1 MAVYDIDF
9 CNPEELVSGDIINC
23 DYSGVAKSITL
34 RAGTYQFEC
43 WGAQGG
49 DYNSTNR
56 LGGKGGY
63 SVGTLTISEENIF
76 YLYAGGAGIK
86 TSALSTAQGGGFNG
100 GGNAYTTSNS
110 YIMCGGGG
118 ASDVRIGQ
126 DSLYSRVIVAGGGGA
141 GTYFTSTTGGITG
154 GHGGG
159 LTGEDAYDS
168 STSYLGGDGGTQT
181 TAGASYYGTTV
192 DSTSYGIL
200 ADFGNGGSAI
210 SGGYVSGGGSGWYGG
225 GYSRNSGG
233 GGGSGYVYTETTA
246 ENYPDGCLLNS
257 TYYLTTASTIAGDQS
272 FNDPTGN
279 SETGHSGDGYI
290 RITVVDISE
299 LDFDI
304 YDIDDIVLN
313 PPSSLNV
320 NDRIRCAYN
329 GASRAVQL
337 PTGCYEIQCYGAQ
350 GGDAKAAGGK
360 GGYATGIIKLDGTE
374 TLYVYVG
381 GQGTSTVNTST
392 NATGGFNGGG
402 DARTNSTS
410 YHCGSGGGASDI
422 RIDADS
428 LYARV
433 IVAGGGGGSGG
444 YNNTTNGG
452 AGGGIEGKY
461 GKQYS
466 TSYYH
471 GKGGTQTT
479 AGISYYQTTANS
491 TTYYEL
497 ADVGIGGSAKST
509 SSDGHR
515 AGGGGGWYGGGAAHY
530 SGAGGGSSYVWT
542 PESASNYPSG
552 CLLTDDYYLANGH
565 LQSDVRS
572 GDGYIK
578 LKYLGN
584 INLINI
590 DDIALIH
597 VITETTDFDYTGE
610 VEAVKLAA
618 GTYKLECWGASGNYT
633 QTSSSVT
640 TNAAYYAG
648 GYAAGTYTVTSPTML
663 YLCVGQTS
671 FGHANEAY
679 FAAFNGGGAKYG
691 TADDNGWGGGATHIS
706 THSHT
711 IVQDSYYRKIAE
723 SDGLNSRLL
732 VAGGGGA
739 GRSTNSECYGGYC
752 PTFAT
757 SATYAGRMTSG
768 GTGGGA
774 AAGFGYGCT
783 ITTTGDTYPSGGGG
797 WYGGGTPGD
806 SYSGG
811 GSSFAWCSQY
821 ASYVPSDWLLTSDD
835 YLTDVS
841 LIDGNGSMPDYENGG
856 TMTGNQ
862 MKDGH
867 IRITPIEITGDTE
880 PIIPEIKFK
889 KGDIIYGYYNNKKY
903 QIMLPKGIFQ
913 LDIYGA
919 QGGNSLYDYGGF
931 GGYSTGILNIT
942 DDLSLYIYTG
952 GQGILTTTTSTLI
965 KGGFNG
971 GGNAY
976 TGSSSYR
983 GGSGGGASD
992 IRIGQDSLYARAIV
1006 AGGGG
1011 GAAAYSNTSY
1021 SYDLDGG
1028 IGGGISGTDGGQYS
1042 TSYKAGTGA
1051 TQTAA
1056 GISYYGT
1063 TADSTTYCT
1072 PASFGTGGSAKSNS
1086 YQAGGGGGW
1095 YGGGCSSY
1103 YSAGGGGSGY
1113 VYTENTA
1120 SNYPEGCLL
1129 NSTYYLTDASTE
1141 NAVREGSGYVQI
1153 TVLDT
1158 NSINGKVKVSGVWK
1172 DINSIYMKVGGEW
1185 KTANS
1190 LKVKTNG
1197 SWRDSS

>member
-1 MAVYDIDF
+1 MAVYDIDLVDT
-9 CNPEELVSGDIINC
+9 ELLVANDIINC
-23 DYSGVAKSITL
+23 DYSGRVKNITL
-34 RAGTYQFEC
+34 RAGTYQLEC

-49 DYNSTNR
+49 DYNSTTR

-86 TSALSTAQGGGFNG
+86 TSAVSTAQGGGFNG

-110 YIMCGGGG
+110 YLMCGGGG

-141 GTYFTSTTGGITG
+141 GTYFNSTGGITG

-159 LTGEDAYDS
+159 LTGEDAYDYG
-168 STSYLGGDGGTQT
+168 TSYLGGDGGTQT

-210 SGGYVSGGGSGWYGG
+210 SGGYVSGGGGGWYGG

-246 ENYPDGCLLNS
+246 ENYPEGCLLNS

-279 SETGHSGDGYI
+279 SEAGHSGNGYI
-290 RITVVDISE
+290 RITILDIE
-299 LDFDI
+299 PLEYDI
-304 YDIDDIVLN
+304 YDIDDFILD

-320 NDRIRCAYN
+320 KDKIKCNYN
-329 GASRAVQL
+329 GFSRQIQL
-337 PTGCYEIQCYGAQ
+337 PAGCYEIQCYGAQ
-350 GGDAKAAGGK
+350 GGNAKALGGK

-374 TLYVYVG
+374 TLYIYVG
-381 GQGTSTVNTST
+381 GQGISTVDTST
-392 NATGGFNGGG
+392 NAAGGFNGGG
-402 DARTNSTS
+402 DARTSSTT
-410 YHCGSGGGASDI
+410 YNCGSGGGASDI
-422 RIDADS
+422 RIDTDS

-444 YNNTTNGG
+444 YTTSMNGG

-471 GKGGTQTT
+471 GKGGTQTA
-479 AGISYYQTTANS
+479 AGISYYSTTADS
-491 TTYYEL
+491 TSYYDL
-497 ADVGIGGSAKST
+497 ATFGVGGSAKAT
-509 SSDGHR
+509 SYYYR
-515 AGGGGGWYGGGAAHY
+515 AGGGGGWYGGGGSCY
-530 SGAGGGSSYVWT
+530 SGAGGGSSYVFT
-542 PESASNYPSG
+542 PDLATNYPTG
-552 CLLTDDYYLANGH
+552 CLLTEDYYLANGH
-565 LQSDVRS
+565 LESDKKS
-572 GDGYIK
+572 GDGYIE

-590 DDIALIH
+590 DDLTWHEEIGD
-597 VITETTDFDYTGE
+597 ITNFEYTGD
-610 VEAVKLAA
+610 VQTTVLTA
-618 GTYKLECWGASGNYT
+618 GKYKLECWGAQGARSA
-633 QTSSSVT
+633 
-640 TNAAYYAG
+640 TNTKNTNLGVGGAG
-648 GYAAGTYTVTSPTML
+648 GYSTGVVTLSSTTNVYIYVGGQGYPSGCDDVDGSAVAGVAK
-663 YLCVGQTS
+663 G
-671 FGHANEAY
+671 G
-679 FAAFNGGGAKYG
+679 FNGGGYSYG
-691 TADDNGWGGGATHIS
+691 SDSSDPAGGGGGASDIR
-706 THSHT
+706 
-711 IVQDSYYRKIAE
+711 IGQDSLYARII
-723 SDGLNSRLL
+723 
-732 VAGGGGA
+732 VAGGGSGGGEDSEAGGA
-739 GRSTNSECYGGYC
+739 GGGINGV
-752 PTFAT
+752 
-757 SATYAGRMTSG
+757 STSG
-768 GTGGGA
+768 TAGTQTSPSGCFGQAYHTSYDGGGA
-774 AAGFGYGCT
+774 
-783 ITTTGDTYPSGGGG
+783 GGG
-797 WYGGGTPGD
+797 WYGGSPSGATATIPTSNSGSD
-806 SYSGG
+806 TSGG
-811 GSSFAWCSQY
+811 PGGSGYVYTESTALNYPSGCLLNN
-821 ASYVPSDWLLTSDD
+821 SYYLSDAET
-835 YLTDVS
+835 
-841 LIDGNGSMPDYENGG
+841 IA
-856 TMTGNQ
+856 GNQ
-862 MKDGH
+862 SFTAPDGTVETGH
-867 IRITPIEITGDTE
+867 TGHGYVRITKIEQ
-880 PIIPEIKFK
+880 IPPLQLSYK
-889 KGDIIYGYYNNKKY
+889 KGDIIYGYCNNIKRE
-903 QIMLPKGIFQ
+903 ISLPKGIFQ

-919 QGGNSLYDYGGF
+919 QGGNGLYDYGGF
-931 GGYSTGILNIT
+931 GGYSRGILNIT

-952 GQGILTTTTSTLI
+952 GQGILTTASATLI
-965 KGGFNG
+965 NGGFNG

-976 TGSSSYR
+976 TVSSSYK

-992 IRIGQDSLYARAIV
+992 IRIGQDSLYARLIV

-1021 SYDLDGG
+1021 SYNLDGG
-1028 IGGGISGTDGGQYS
+1028 IGGGISGTGGGQYS

-1056 GISYYGT
+1056 GISYYQT
-1063 TADSTTYCT
+1063 TANSTTYCT
-1072 PASFGTGGSAKSNS
+1072 PASFGTGGSAKTNN

-1095 YGGGCSSY
+1095 YGGGCSSMY
-1103 YSAGGGGSGY
+1103 GAGGGGSGY

-1141 NAVREGSGYVQI
+1141 NAVREGNGYIQI
-1153 TVLDT
+1153 TVLDVS
-1158 NSINGKVKVSGVWK
+1158 SINAKVKIGGVWK

-1185 KTANS
+1185 KAANG